1 MDFYRWMR
9 NQWDRTV
16 GLLVALAGL
25 IAIGVGWYG
34 VSGAGLPS
42 QQIPYLASGAV
53 GGVFLLG
60 VGATLWLS
68 ADARDEWRKLD
79 ELLEE
84 VRGLR
89 SDTETTSAPAT
100 NGAAPATN
108 GAAPPRTPR
117 VRARST
123 AARSEH

>member
-1 MDFYRWMR
+1 MELFRWMR

-16 GLLVALAGL
+16 GALAALAGVV
-25 IAIGVGWYG
+25 AIVVGWFG

-42 QQIPYLASGAV
+42 QQLPYLASGAV
-53 GGVFLLG
+53 GGLFLLG
-60 VGATLWLS
+60 VGATFWLS

-89 SDTETTSAPAT
+89 ADSAASDESLD
-100 NGAAPATN
+100 G
-108 GAAPPRTPR
+108 
-117 VRARST
+117 
-123 AARSEH
+123 

>member
-1 MDFYRWMR
+1 MDLYRWMR

-16 GLLVALAGL
+16 GLLAALAGL
-25 IAIGVGWYG
+25 VAIVLGWYG
-34 VSGAGLPS
+34 VSGALLPA

-60 VGATLWLS
+60 VSATLWLS

-84 VRGLR
+84 VRALR
-89 SDTETTSAPAT
+89 SDTERTIDPAT
-100 NGAAPATN
+100 NGAAPAR
-108 GAAPPRTPR
+108 APESEPAPPSVT
-117 VRARST
+117 
-123 AARSEH
+123 SEH